1 MYSIQQRLKGGVMIL
16 QKFFSILTILLL
28 IGAITVFL
36 FVTEAV
42 SLPESIFTERSSTE
56 MSSNLTGELVD
67 DYVSEEISHNL
78 LEEDSAF
85 GSEDKLLD
93 EDEIPYEEEPE
104 VFSFENGRRGLR
116 ALRAQLEN
124 HIAGLGGNYS
134 IYVKNLDTNEY
145 LMINN
150 REQTPA
156 SLIKLFNFAYGIIRI
171 ENGTLESTPQ
181 LETWLTNSIVISCND
196 SYNHVLV
203 ALGSG
208 NLLDGARQTTDLFYS
223 LGFNETVVGGTL
235 HPSHFPSLHF
245 SNSFTSVRDV
255 GHILE
260 KIYRG
265 TLGNE
270 TASRMMLEILLEQQ
284 RLGKIPAGLP
294 PYTIVASKTGEF
306 AQHEHDS
313 AIVFSENANYVIVI
327 MTENAP
333 SAIRNIQDISR
344 MVYEHFNPTGN

>member
-1 MYSIQQRLKGGVMIL
+1 MIL
-16 QKFFSILTILLL
+16 QKFFSFLTLLL
-28 IGAITVFL
+28 VIGAVSVFL
-36 FVTEAV
+36 FGTEAV
-42 SLPESIFTERSSTE
+42 GYPKSMFTERTSIEVSS
-56 MSSNLTGELVD
+56 SLTRELMG
-67 DYVSEEISHNL
+67 DYVSHEVNYNL
-78 LEEDSAF
+78 LKVESVA
-85 GSEDKLLD
+85 GL
-93 EDEIPYEEEPE
+93 YEESNAEVFMSKVRILHEKEPE
-104 VFSFENGRRGLR
+104 VFSFENGKEGLR
-116 ALRAQLEN
+116 DLRIQLEN
-124 HIAGLGGNYS
+124 HLSGLGGNYS

-145 LMINN
+145 LVINN
-150 REQTPA
+150 RKQTPA

-171 ENGTLESTPQ
+171 ENGALESTPQ

-208 NLLDGARQTTDLFYS
+208 NLLDGARQTSDFFYS
-223 LGFNETVVGGTL
+223 LGFYETIVGGTL
-235 HPSHFPSLHF
+235 HPSHFPVLHF
-245 SNSFTSVRDV
+245 SNSFTSVTDV

-270 TASRMMLEILLEQQ
+270 AASEIMLEILLEQQ

-294 PYTIVASKTGEF
+294 PDTIVASKTGEF
-306 AQHEHDS
+306 AQHEHDA
-313 AIVFSENANYVIVI
+313 AIVFSDNANYIIVI

-344 MVYEHFNPTGN
+344 MVYEYFNPTAR